1 MCVSACNRAT
11 ARIPTSGIVEGGGE
25 LVFRR
30 LTELGKQWTF
40 DCSRFS
46 SGFTT
51 VESEFLVSR
60 YLLFSFCYPD
70 CRRCNLFLLSPLLLY
85 SSQDRGIDTRYA
97 ISLFVILFHPF
108 PFFSSLIYL
117 FLSCFRKKRNFR
129 SKFVRHWW
137 IKTDKHVSL
146 KTCLTPGRNFVP
158 TFLPPPEYFLREYS
172 SILGTEI
179 RKKN

>member
-1 MCVSACNRAT
+1 MLTRGSVQVEETQLACIRVLESRYIYICIYEIWERGGEGVFVCGSCVSACNRAT

-60 YLLFSFCYPD
+60 YLLPVQ
-70 CRRCNLFLLSPLLLY
+70 LLLS
-85 SSQDRGIDTRYA
+85 
-97 ISLFVILFHPF
+97 
-108 PFFSSLIYL
+108 
-117 FLSCFRKKRNFR
+117 
-129 SKFVRHWW
+129 
-137 IKTDKHVSL
+137 
-146 KTCLTPGRNFVP
+146 
-158 TFLPPPEYFLREYS
+158 
-172 SILGTEI
+172 
-179 RKKN
+179 

>member
-1 MCVSACNRAT
+1 MIAPRAMLTRGSVQVEETQRVYESSRAGIYIYICIYEIWERGGEGVFVCASCVSACNRAT

-60 YLLFSFCYPD
+60 YLLPVQ
-70 CRRCNLFLLSPLLLY
+70 LLLS
-85 SSQDRGIDTRYA
+85 
-97 ISLFVILFHPF
+97 
-108 PFFSSLIYL
+108 
-117 FLSCFRKKRNFR
+117 
-129 SKFVRHWW
+129 
-137 IKTDKHVSL
+137 
-146 KTCLTPGRNFVP
+146 
-158 TFLPPPEYFLREYS
+158 
-172 SILGTEI
+172 
-179 RKKN
+179 

>member
-1 MCVSACNRAT
+1 MYTSPREPVYIYICIYEIWERGGEGVFVCVSACNRAT

-60 YLLFSFCYPD
+60 YLLPVQ
-70 CRRCNLFLLSPLLLY
+70 LLLS
-85 SSQDRGIDTRYA
+85 
-97 ISLFVILFHPF
+97 
-108 PFFSSLIYL
+108 
-117 FLSCFRKKRNFR
+117 
-129 SKFVRHWW
+129 
-137 IKTDKHVSL
+137 
-146 KTCLTPGRNFVP
+146 
-158 TFLPPPEYFLREYS
+158 
-172 SILGTEI
+172 
-179 RKKN
+179 